1 MLPAERGCAQMPNP
15 EYSPGVKVPKGT
27 KRPLKCIDQLIW
39 GLWGRG
45 MPSPLDVS
53 VYTAGGWP
61 AVSTPVLRSLAG
73 KPEAAQKELAL
84 REGSD
89 PNRLPGEC
97 THFCCE
103 LWKAAVIC
111 CLVAAADM
119 FLDHSDAG

>member
-1 MLPAERGCAQMPNP
+1 MPNP

-45 MPSPLDVS
+45 IPSPLDVG

-73 KPEAAQKELAL
+73 KPKAAQKELAL

-89 PNRLPGEC
+89 PNRLPGER
-97 THFCCE
+97 THGSRCRW
-103 LWKAAVIC
+103 LQGLVGLLQQPRVIES
-111 CLVAAADM
+111 L
-119 FLDHSDAG
+119 